1 VHLAVEFYGYP
12 DASERS
18 RKWLPSKVDELLDIP
33 SNQFAR
39 EFEKRVEAFIG
50 KCRAAIPRGTT
61 LIDRGPTKEVNL
73 PSVRADPDAPSQQ

>member
-1 VHLAVEFYGYP
+1 MTSILVEAFAKTSP
-12 DASERS
+12 D
-18 RKWLPSKVDELLDIP
+18 KVDELLNIP

-61 LIDRGPTKEVNL
+61 LINRGPTKEVNL
-73 PSVRADPDAPSQQ
+73 PSVRADPDAPLQQ